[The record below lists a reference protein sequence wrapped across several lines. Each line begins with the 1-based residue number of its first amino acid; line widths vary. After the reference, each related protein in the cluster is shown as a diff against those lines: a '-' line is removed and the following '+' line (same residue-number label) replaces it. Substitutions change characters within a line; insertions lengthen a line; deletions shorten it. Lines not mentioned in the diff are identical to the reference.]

1 MERFR
6 SCGFRYFAT
15 KRRGRSGILVLD
27 PVMAWGATAPMGT
40 KQLLD
45 AVDRASRAGRKVSG
59 HEDLWERLSC
69 RCQALMLALS
79 VQELSRALFGFYRAS
94 YTDKELLA
102 TAGEALLSE
111 KIYDEEAT
119 ETILE
124 AHKLGKHAPMSAN
137 DVAMLLK
144 AFSKHGY
151 KDLKVIDHLLQRVTE
166 ILETAV
172 VTDVS
177 QLLAAIVRL
186 QLGNRLA
193 GGANEAPHPGLL
205 NHLFRQARWGLFDKF
220 TPASDVT
227 NLCVA
232 AAKLP
237 PTEQGEALLLDVAK
251 DLAAKADRASN
262 LAPGDL
268 LRRLQS
274 FVAYQDFSELPL
286 PRSLYEHAAKGLG
299 QRCMELDS
307 TALVPALQERT
318 CRAFG
323 TIYIY
328 VDYI

>member
-6 SCGFRYFAT
+6 SCSKRYFAT
-15 KRRGRSGILVLD
+15 KRRARSGILVLD
-27 PVMAWGATAPMGT
+27 PVMAWGATAAMGT

-45 AVDRASRAGRKVSG
+45 AVDRASRASRGRLCG

-94 YTDKELLA
+94 YTNEELLA

-111 KIYDEEAT
+111 KMDEEAT

-124 AHKLGKHAPMSAN
+124 AHKLGKHTPMSAN

-151 KDLKVIDHLLQRVTE
+151 KDLKVIDHLLHRVTE
-166 ILETAV
+166 ILDTAA

-186 QLGNRLA
+186 QLGNRL
-193 GGANEAPHPGLL
+193 GDLL
-205 NHLFRQARWGLFDKF
+205 NKLFQQARGGLFDKF

-237 PTEQGEALLLDVAK
+237 PTEQGEALLLEVAK

-274 FVAYQDFSELPL
+274 FVAYQGFLELLVPSL
-286 PRSLYEHAAKGLG
+286 PSLYEHAAQGLG

-307 TALVPALQERT
+307 TALVPALQERKY
-318 CRAFG
+318 CRD
-323 TIYIY
+323 
-328 VDYI
+328 VHV